1 MRGLS
6 HWYPVG
12 SCNRWLRKS
21 WNSSTGLELGKW
33 RKVSLGPIWIW
44 RFFPYQNLRNVHDL
58 LYFRKCCWGRLSR
71 KSKRI
76 MDIQNWMALTLYR
89 WCMLFSILYSML
101 SLSVAKHEKI
111 VFSST
116 FKEAREVSSSLRPT
130 GTEATLW
137 SWLDGWTG
145 TECKKCNGKHMCNM
159 ILQLLT
165 VGYSTQHIADLTESY
180 LYDWLFWYVS
190 GHVCVCVSFDIILKN
205 HDYFQKFILLLT
217 EACALSSLVGP
228 GPFTATLEACS
239 PRDCPETSR
248 P

>member
-190 GHVCVCVSFDIILKN
+190 GHVCVCFFR
-205 HDYFQKFILLLT
+205 HH
-217 EACALSSLVGP
+217 
-228 GPFTATLEACS
+228 LE
-239 PRDCPETSR
+239 ESR
-248 P
+248 LFSKIHFVTYRGMRSQ